1 MENLNKIPTVLHPDG
16 LPKPKCKSRKNRD
29 LVDCFINGVGLQEFC
44 NNPENKVQAGML
56 MQICCSQENKYYTLS
71 SGEFIDTFRINL
83 FPNEGLRLYKMGRF
97 INRPSCGSEVRTFY
111 SATFVVTFEDGY
123 WNAEL
128 ILEDDG
134 QLSSGKVKKAFQRI
148 AGLKELTSLGTKP
161 QMSSI
166 RLAIQG
172 TAAFETKAWAQKFMT
187 PEGEEKTFLCLMDNG
202 RILEVS
208 EKEMP
213 VCEPC
218 KDAVLRTK
226 FNWFSWDGFMYNR
239 LKD

>member
-1 MENLNKIPTVLHPDG
+1 M
-16 LPKPKCKSRKNRD
+16 
-29 LVDCFINGVGLQEFC
+29 
-44 NNPENKVQAGML
+44 
-56 MQICCSQENKYYTLS
+56 
-71 SGEFIDTFRINL
+71 
-83 FPNEGLRLYKMGRF
+83 
-97 INRPSCGSEVRTFY
+97 
-111 SATFVVTFEDGY
+111 
-123 WNAEL
+123 
-128 ILEDDG
+128 
-134 QLSSGKVKKAFQRI
+134 KKAFQRI